1 MKFELG
7 DKVKVLDA
15 YPGSSVANSGDIGVV
30 VDNTGAYFEL
40 AFPVKVTFKKG
51 DEIFR
56 EEELELVK

>member
-40 AFPVKVTFKKG
+40 AFSSKG
-51 DEIFR
+51 YI
-56 EEELELVK
+56 